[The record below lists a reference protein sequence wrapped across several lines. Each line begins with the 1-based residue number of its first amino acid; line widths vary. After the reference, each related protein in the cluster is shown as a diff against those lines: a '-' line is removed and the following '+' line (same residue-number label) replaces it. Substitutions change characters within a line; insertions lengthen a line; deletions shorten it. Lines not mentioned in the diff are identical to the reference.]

1 LGAPRRADI
10 RAQSAARK
18 KFIGIMMDTQGPAI
32 RTGDLAVPLDLQ
44 PGQKF
49 ILTVRGA
56 RDLEQHS
63 VDVNYENFIND
74 INVGDVVLID
84 NGAIEM
90 KVLAKAGNK
99 VECEVLTEGTLGSR
113 RHINLPGV
121 KVSLPALTAKDIK
134 DVKLGLEL
142 GVDFIALSFVREA
155 RDLMQLKELF
165 EAGKMPPLVIA
176 KIEDQQAVAN
186 LESIVRES
194 DAVMVAR
201 GDLGIEIPYEELPIV
216 QRRIVKTCLK
226 HGKPVIVATH
236 MLESMI
242 ESPMPTRAE
251 VTDVANAIYEE
262 TDAIMLS
269 GETTVGKYPLK
280 CIEVFD
286 KHRHAHRAQRQRA
299 IPRRGGTD
307 QRAAEAREERR
318 RDGQRTQGRGAARL
332 HAARS
337 HGHLRLVDAPALLA
351 GLCNVRQR
359 KDRPSTDLELWP
371 FPARRVMARYAT
383 GGRGGSVYHVTTLA
397 DSGPGSFRDAV
408 SRGGRTIVFDVGGY
422 ITLYSAVSAAS
433 GLTIAGQTA
442 PGGGIGLMGNELSFY
457 GENNIICRHFRV
469 RQGGSSTGSSA
480 INIGAAAALAN
491 NMIFDHISVEF
502 GQWDSIDAVHTRP
515 SRCKIPSSPIPSTSS
530 SARTS
535 RVSMLTWYGNLWV
548 NAHNRQ
554 PLARRTRSIST
565 MSSMIIRP
573 LTRSATPRGALTM
586 TSSIIISSSDLPAP
600 PDAG

>member
-1 LGAPRRADI
+1 MQRGNARKTKIISTLGPATDSAGMIGKLMDAGVNIFRLNMSHAPHDWVRRVVADI

-18 KFIGIMMDTQGPAI
+18 QFIGIMMDTQGPAI
-32 RTGDLAVPLDLQ
+32 RTGDLGVPLDLQ

-49 ILTVRGA
+49 TLTVRGE
-56 RDLEQHS
+56 RDLEEHS
-63 VDVNYENFIND
+63 VDVNYENFVND

-165 EAGKMPPLVIA
+165 EPGKMPPLVIA

-216 QRRIVKTCLK
+216 QRRIVKTCLR

-251 VTDVANAIYEE
+251 VTDVANAVYEE
-262 TDAIMLS
+262 ADAIMLS

-286 KHRHAHRAQRQRA
+286 R
-299 IPRRGGTD
+299 I
-307 QRAAEAREERR
+307 
-318 RDGQRTQGRGAARL
+318 AARIE
-332 HAARS
+332 RS
-337 HGHLRLVDAPALLA
+337 GSAQFHESAELTNKRTKLVKSA
-351 GLCNVRQR
+351 V
-359 KDRPSTDLELWP
+359 
-371 FPARRVMARYAT
+371 VMA
-383 GGRGGSVYHVTTLA
+383 
-397 DSGPGSFRDAV
+397 
-408 SRGGRTIVFDVGGY
+408 
-422 ITLYSAVSAAS
+422 
-433 GLTIAGQTA
+433 
-442 PGGGIGLMGNELSFY
+442 NEL
-457 GENNIICRHFRV
+457 R
-469 RQGGSSTGSSA
+469 
-480 INIGAAAALAN
+480 AAALLVFTRHGHMAGYTAWMRPRYSRIYALCDN
-491 NMIFDHISVEF
+491 EKTAGQLTLSWGVTPFVIEFDFIDPQNTIETALKNLTTPGRLHPGDTAVIIGAISVGTE
-502 GQWDSIDAVHTRP
+502 IVDAVQM
-515 SRCKIPSSPIPSTSS
+515 
-530 SARTS
+530 
-535 RVSMLTWYGNLWV
+535 RVV
-548 NAHNRQ
+548 
-554 PLARRTRSIST
+554 
-565 MSSMIIRP
+565 
-573 LTRSATPRGALTM
+573 
-586 TSSIIISSSDLPAP
+586 
-600 PDAG
+600 